1 MMRDTFLRF
10 LKHGKRYSDLTIS
23 SYKNDLDQLSAYL
36 CETYELE
43 DLLAVEHDHLRSW
56 VLELVKKKLSPRSVN
71 RKIATAK
78 SFYKFL
84 LKNLYIEVSP
94 AERLKNLKAAK
105 KLPETIKEKELSQL
119 LDNTNFTD
127 GFEGMRDLLML
138 ELLYGLGI
146 RLSELIAIK
155 EQDFNDFR
163 KIIKIFGKG
172 SKIRIL
178 PIPIPLLNLI
188 RNYKSLKKQEGIK
201 NNFLIVTDNGNK
213 LYPMFVQRKVKQYLG
228 TVTTLDKRSPH
239 ILRHSYA
246 THLLLRGA
254 DIHAI
259 KDLLG
264 HSSLL
269 ATQIYTQYS
278 IEKLKKT
285 FEQAHPKA

>member
-1 MMRDTFLRF
+1 MMQDTFLRF

-36 CETYELE
+36 YETYELE
-43 DLLAVEHDHLRSW
+43 DLLVVEHDHLRSW
-56 VLELVKKKLSPRSVN
+56 VLELVKKKLSPSSVN
-71 RKIATAK
+71 RKIATTK

-94 AERLKNLKAAK
+94 AERLKNLKASK

-127 GFEGMRDLLML
+127 GFEGMRDLLIL

-188 RNYKSLKKQEGIK
+188 RNYKSLKKQKGIK

-269 ATQIYTQYS
+269 ATQKYTQYS